1 MRITLH
7 GAAGEVT
14 GSCHLL
20 DFGDKKILLDVGL
33 IQGGHEDTLR
43 NREEFDFNPHKIDA
57 VVISHAHIDHLGR
70 LPLLVKRGYSGPVY
84 THRATADLARI
95 MLEDSASL
103 AAADAER
110 DNRRRLR
117 AGEVADVEPLYS
129 LGDVADALRLLQPL
143 EYETP
148 TEILPGLRLTLHD
161 AGHILGS
168 ACVRLVGQ
176 TPKGERSLVFSGD
189 IGPRG
194 TPIMRDPAPIP
205 GADLVLMECTYGDRL
220 HRSRQSTIDELGE
233 VFDVAAHERGN
244 VLIPAFA
251 VGRSQELL
259 YWMAEN
265 YETWHLDR
273 WQIYL
278 DSPMAMKVT
287 GVYGRNAD
295 LFDAPG
301 RAAWSGDGHPFGLPN
316 LRLVRSVQESQAL
329 NSHGGGCIIVAGSGM
344 CNGGRIRHH
353 LRHNLWRENAHVV
366 FVGYQARGTLGR
378 RLVDGAEFVDIY
390 GERIRVRARR
400 HTVGGLS
407 AHADQD
413 GLSQCVRRH
422 PGPTARGP
430 GARRRACPRGSSG
443 SAAHSVRL
451 RRARARRRR
460 PFRCLTLQA
469 AAARAVG

>member
-1 MRITLH
+1 MRITVH

-20 DFGDKKILLDVGL
+20 ELGGQRVLIDVGM
-33 IQGGHEDTLR
+33 IQGGHEESRR
-43 NREEFDFNPHKIDA
+43 NRDEFPFNPAQLDA

-70 LPLLVKRGYSGPVY
+70 LPLLVKRGFSGPVF

-110 DNRRRLR
+110 DNRRKLR
-117 AGEVADVEPLYS
+117 AGEEPDAEPLYS
-129 LGDVADALRLLQPL
+129 LGDVANALGLLRPL
-143 EYETP
+143 DYRQP
-148 TEILPGLRLTLHD
+148 TEILPGLELTLRD

-168 ACVRLVGQ
+168 ASLSLTGQ
-176 TPKGERSLVFSGD
+176 TPSGPRTLVFSGD
-189 IGPRG
+189 LGPKG
-194 TPIMRDPAPIP
+194 TPIMHDPEPAPH
-205 GADLVLMECTYGDRL
+205 ADLVLLESTYGDRL

-259 YWMAEN
+259 YWMAEHF
-265 YETWHLDR
+265 ERWHLDR

-278 DSPMAMKVT
+278 DSPMAMRVT
-287 GVYGRNAD
+287 EVYGRHAQ

-301 RAAWSGDGHPFGLPN
+301 RAAWAGNGHPFGLSN
-316 LRLVRSVQESQAL
+316 LRLVSSVQDSQAL
-329 NSHGGGCIIVAGSGM
+329 NARGGGCIIIAGSGM

-378 RLVDGAEFVDIY
+378 RLVDGAEFVDIF
-390 GERIRVRARR
+390 GERIRVKARR

-407 AHADQD
+407 AHADQN
-413 GLSQCVRRH
+413 GLAEWYGAIPKHPRVALVHGEDDARSGLQQRLMAQYGCDVRV
-422 PGPTARGP
+422 P
-430 GARRRACPRGSSG
+430 
-443 SAAHSVRL
+443 AAGEMFDV
-451 RRARARRRR
+451 
-460 PFRCLTLQA
+460 
-469 AAARAVG
+469 

>member
-1 MRITLH
+1 MRVTIH
-7 GAAGEVT
+7 GSAGEVT

-20 DFGDKKILLDVGL
+20 EFGKQRVLLDVGM
-33 IQGGHEDTLR
+33 IQGGFEESQR
-43 NREEFDFNPHKIDA
+43 NREDFAFDPRALDA
-57 VVISHAHIDHLGR
+57 VVLSHAHIDHLGR
-70 LPLLVKRGYSGPVY
+70 LPLLVKRGYSGPVF
-84 THRATADLARI
+84 THRATADLARV

-103 AAADAER
+103 NAADAER
-110 DNRRRLR
+110 ENRRKLR
-117 AGEVADVEPLYS
+117 AGEEPDASPLYS
-129 LGDVADALRLLQPL
+129 LGDVADALKLLQPL
-143 EYETP
+143 DYDSP
-148 TEILPGLRLTLHD
+148 IDILPGLELVLRD

-168 ACVRLVGQ
+168 ASVSLTGQ
-176 TPKGERSLVFSGD
+176 TPGGPRTLVFSGD

-205 GADLVLMECTYGDRL
+205 QADLVLLESTYGDRL
-220 HRSRQSTIDELGE
+220 HRTRQSTIEELAE

-259 YWMAEN
+259 YWMAEH
-265 YETWHLDR
+265 YEEWNLDR

-278 DSPMAMKVT
+278 DSPMALRVT
-287 GVYGRNAD
+287 EVYGRHRE

-301 RAAWSGDGHPFGLPN
+301 RAAWNGGGNPFGLPN
-316 LRLVRSVQESQAL
+316 LRLVSSVQDSQAL
-329 NSHGGGCIIVAGSGM
+329 NNRGGGCVIIAGSGM

-390 GERIRVRARR
+390 GERIRVKARR

-407 AHADQD
+407 AHADQN
-413 GLSQCVRRH
+413 GLSEWYGQIPKH
-422 PGPTARGP
+422 PRVVLVHGEEAAREG
-430 GARRRACPRGSSG
+430 
-443 SAAHSVRL
+443 L
-451 RRARARRRR
+451 RARLLEQHGCDVRI
-460 PFRCLTLQA
+460 PKPGDSYD
-469 AAARAVG
+469 V